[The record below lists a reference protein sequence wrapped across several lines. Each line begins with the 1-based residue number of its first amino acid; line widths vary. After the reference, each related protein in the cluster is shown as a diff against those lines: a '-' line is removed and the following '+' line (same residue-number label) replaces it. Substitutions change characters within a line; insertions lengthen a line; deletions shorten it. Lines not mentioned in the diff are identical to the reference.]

1 MGVYGAENMRTLSFA
16 NGDHLP
22 ALGLGTWKSSAGAVF
37 AAVKE
42 ALRLGYRHVDCAP
55 IYLNEA
61 EVGKALT
68 EALASGL
75 VARQDL
81 WLTSKL
87 WNGAHAPDQVR
98 PALMKTLADLG
109 VDSLDLYLIH
119 WPVVF
124 QPGVTFPRRGEDYLP
139 FTIDACVATWKALE
153 ACKSE
158 GLIHHIGVCNFS
170 VAKLDAL
177 CARAIQPEMNQIE
190 LHPYLQQQA
199 MLDFCRTH
207 NILVTA
213 YAPLGSGDRPAALK
227 KNGEPT
233 LLDNPVILKI
243 ADKHR
248 ATAAQVLLAWGLGRQ
263 TVVIPKSVNPKRL
276 QQNLAATDLILD
288 AQDMT
293 DIAALDRGYRFV
305 DGAFFTGKG
314 SPYTVASIWD
324 E

>member
-1 MGVYGAENMRTLSFA
+1 MEPNMRTLSFA
-16 NGDHLP
+16 NGDCLP
-22 ALGLGTWKSSAGAVF
+22 ALGLGTWKSSAGAVYT
-37 AAVKE
+37 AVKE
-42 ALRLGYRHVDCAP
+42 ALRLGYRHIDCAP

-68 EALASGL
+68 EVLASGL

-98 PALMKTLADLG
+98 PALEKTLTDLG
-109 VDSLDLYLIH
+109 IDYLDLYLIH

-139 FTIDACVATWKALE
+139 FTIDACAATWKALE

-158 GLIHHIGVCNFS
+158 GLIRHIGVCNFS

-177 CARAIQPEMNQIE
+177 WAQASIKPEMNQIE

-199 MLDFCRTH
+199 MLDFCRK
-207 NILVTA
+207 NDILVTA

-233 LLDNPVILKI
+233 LLDNPVIIKI
-243 ADKHR
+243 ANKHR
-248 ATAAQVLLAWGLGRQ
+248 ATAAQVLLAWGLGRK

-276 QQNLAATDLILD
+276 QQNLAAADLVLND
-288 AQDMT
+288 QDMT